1 MSPREWRFRI
11 EDIAEALSAIEEYS
25 AGLDFAGW
33 SQDRKTIDAV
43 IRNFE
48 IIGEA
53 AANVPE
59 EIQIRYS
66 DLPWAQLKGIR
77 NLLIHEYFG
86 VDPEILWKT
95 IQEDLPDLRNRIQAI
110 LASA

>member
-11 EDIAEALSAIEEYS
+11 EDIAEALAAIEEYT
-25 AGLDFAGW
+25 AGLDFVSW
-33 SQDRKTIDAV
+33 SRDRKTIDAV

-53 AANVPE
+53 ASNVPE
-59 EIQIRYS
+59 EIQYRYR

-77 NLLIHEYFG
+77 NVLIHEYFG
-86 VDPEILWKT
+86 VDTAILWKT
-95 IQEDLPDLRNRIQAI
+95 IQEDLPILRNKIQSI
-110 LASA
+110 LSAL

>member
-11 EDIAEALSAIEEYS
+11 EDIAEALSAIEEYTT
-25 AGLDFAGW
+25 GLDFESW
-33 SQDRKTIDAV
+33 NRDRKTIDAV

-59 EIQIRYS
+59 EIQNRYN
-66 DLPWAQLKGIR
+66 DLPWIQLKGIR
-77 NLLIHEYFG
+77 NVLIHEYFG
-86 VDPEILWKT
+86 VDTEILWKT
-95 IQEDLPDLRNRIQAI
+95 IREDLPILRNKIQAI
-110 LASA
+110 LASL